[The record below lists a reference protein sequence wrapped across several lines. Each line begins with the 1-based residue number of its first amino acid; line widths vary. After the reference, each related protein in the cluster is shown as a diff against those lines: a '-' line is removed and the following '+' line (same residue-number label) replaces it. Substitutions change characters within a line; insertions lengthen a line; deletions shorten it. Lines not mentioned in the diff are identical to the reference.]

1 MAVFM
6 NAKGTQSA
14 VFQFGK
20 RGSKVFGSTVTPTAS
35 EVTTGD
41 LWFDISNNETK
52 LASKSGDTVTWN
64 KIITENF
71 GDLTV
76 TGNLT
81 VQGTTTTVDST
92 SVNIQNAFVFE
103 GATDDAHET
112 TLTTVDPT
120 ADRTIRL
127 PNASGTLALDGAI
140 EVEDLAATAYVTTS
154 ETWNDNDSELATTGR
169 ISAFIDTEIANA
181 TTIMHTTG
189 AETMAGVK
197 TFTNG
202 VTIPSGGTLTVTNAT
217 ITGANS
223 DSISEGS
230 TNLYYTNPRARA
242 AISVTDN
249 SSAGNELQ
257 YNSST
262 GVISWN
268 GTTAGAS
275 GSNTQIQFND
285 GGNLAGDSDFVFDK
299 STNRLTVTNLT
310 VDSQFNLTSDYG
322 SVASAV
328 TVTDDFGSTA
338 NDTRMPTPHDSYTV
352 TEAGSITGMSAGDMI
367 FVSNETGGATMAF
380 YDGSNWR
387 RVQDRAVI
395 S

>member
-14 VFQFGK
+14 IFQFGK

-52 LASKSGDTVTWN
+52 IASKSGDTVTWN

-92 SVNIQNAFVFE
+92 SINIQNSFVFE
-103 GATDDAHET
+103 GATADAYET

-127 PNASGTLALDGAI
+127 PNASGTLTLDGAI
-140 EVEDLAATAYVTTS
+140 EVEDLASTAYVTTS
-154 ETWNDNDSELATTGR
+154 ETWNDNDSEFATTGR

-189 AETMAGVK
+189 AESMAGVK

-230 TNLYYTNPRARA
+230 TNLYFTNPRARA

-249 SSAGNELQ
+249 STAGNELQ

-268 GTTAGAS
+268 GVSASTENVNKVTALSFGSLTDYDVITTSA
-275 GSNTQIQFND
+275 T
-285 GGNLAGDSDFVFDK
+285 
-299 STNRLTVTNLT
+299 
-310 VDSQFNLTSDYG
+310 LTSDFG
-322 SVASAV
+322 SVAS
-328 TVTDDFGSTA
+328 TGNTE
-338 NDTRMPTPHDSYTV
+338 NDHGFVFRDSGLPQLPSYTLATLPSTV
-352 TEAGSITGMSAGDMI
+352 AGDLALCT
-367 FVSNETGGATMAF
+367 NETGGSVVVF

-387 RVQDRAVI
+387 RMTDRAVA

>member
-14 VFQFGK
+14 IFQFGK

-52 LASKSGDTVTWN
+52 IASKSGDTVTWN

-92 SVNIQNAFVFE
+92 SINIQNSFVFE
-103 GATDDAHET
+103 GATADAHET

-127 PNASGTLALDGAI
+127 PNASGTLTLDGAI

-154 ETWNDNDSELATTGR
+154 ETWNDNDSEFATTGR

-189 AETMAGVK
+189 AESMAGVK

-230 TNLYYTNPRARA
+230 TNLYFTNPRARA

-249 SSAGNELQ
+249 STAGNELQ

-268 GTTAGAS
+268 GVSASTENVNKVTALSFGSLTDYDVITTSA
-275 GSNTQIQFND
+275 T
-285 GGNLAGDSDFVFDK
+285 
-299 STNRLTVTNLT
+299 
-310 VDSQFNLTSDYG
+310 LTSDFG
-322 SVASAV
+322 SVAS
-328 TVTDDFGSTA
+328 TGNTE
-338 NDTRMPTPHDSYTV
+338 NDHGFVFRDSGLPQLPSYTV
-352 TEAGSITGMSAGDMI
+352 ATLPSTVAGDLALCT
-367 FVSNETGGATMAF
+367 NETGGSVVVF

-387 RVQDRAVI
+387 RMTDRAVA

>member
-6 NAKGTQSA
+6 NAKGTQNS
-14 VFQFGK
+14 VFQIGK
-20 RGSKVFGSTVTPTAS
+20 RGSKIFGSTVTPTAS
-35 EVTTGD
+35 EVSTGD
-41 LWFDISNNETK
+41 LWFDVSNNETK
-52 LASKSGDTVTWN
+52 IASKPGDTVTWN

-71 GDLTV
+71 GDVTI

-81 VQGTTTTVDST
+81 VQGTQTTVNST
-92 SVNIQNAFVFE
+92 SVEIQNAFVFE
-103 GATDDAHET
+103 GSSADAHET
-112 TLTTVDPT
+112 TLTTVEPT
-120 ADRTIRL
+120 ADNTIKL
-127 PNASGTLALDGAI
+127 PNASGNLVLSGAI
-140 EVEDLAATAYVTTS
+140 DVDDLVGTAYVATG

-169 ISAFIDTEIANA
+169 ISDFIGTEIANS
-181 TTIMHTTG
+181 TVIMHTTG

-242 AISVTDN
+242 AISVTDG
-249 SSAGNELQ
+249 SSAGNELT

-262 GVISWN
+262 GVISWA
-268 GTTAGAS
+268 GTSATTTNVDKVTALSFGSLTDYDVITAS
-275 GSNTQIQFND
+275 T
-285 GGNLAGDSDFVFDK
+285 
-299 STNRLTVTNLT
+299 T
-310 VDSQFNLTSDYG
+310 LTSDFG
-322 SVASAV
+322 TVANTGNTS
-328 TVTDDFGSTA
+328 
-338 NDTRMPTPHDSYTV
+338 NDHGFIFRDSGLPQLPSYTV
-352 TEAGSITGMSAGDMI
+352 ATLPSTVAGDLALCTD
-367 FVSNETGGATMAF
+367 ETGGSTVVF

-387 RVQDRAVI
+387 RMADRAVA

>member
-1 MAVFM
+1 MAVYM

-14 VFQFGK
+14 IFQFGK
-20 RGSKVFGSTVTPTAS
+20 RGSKVFGSTVTPSAS
-35 EVTTGD
+35 DVNTGD

-52 LASKSGDTVTWN
+52 IASKSGDTVTWN

-92 SVNIQNAFVFE
+92 SINIQNSFVFE

-127 PNASGTLALDGAI
+127 PNASGTLTLDGAI
-140 EVEDLAATAYVTTS
+140 EVEDLASTAYVTTA
-154 ETWNDNDSELATTGR
+154 ETWNDNDSEFATTGR

-189 AETMAGVK
+189 AESMAGVK

-202 VTIPSGGTLTVTNAT
+202 LTIPSGGTLTVTDAT

-230 TNLYYTNPRARA
+230 TNLYYSNPRARA

-249 SSAGNELQ
+249 STAGNELT

-262 GVISWN
+262 GVLSWN
-268 GTTAGAS
+268 GVSSSTENVNKVTALSFGSLTDYDVITTSA
-275 GSNTQIQFND
+275 T
-285 GGNLAGDSDFVFDK
+285 
-299 STNRLTVTNLT
+299 
-310 VDSQFNLTSDYG
+310 LTSDFG
-322 SVASAV
+322 SVAS
-328 TVTDDFGSTA
+328 TGNTE
-338 NDTRMPTPHDSYTV
+338 NDHGFVFRDSGLPQLPSYTV
-352 TEAGSITGMSAGDMI
+352 STLPNTVAGDLALCT
-367 FVSNETGGATMAF
+367 NETGGSVVVF

-387 RVQDRAVI
+387 RMTDRAVA

>member
-14 VFQFGK
+14 IFQFGK

-52 LASKSGDTVTWN
+52 IASKSGDTVTWN

-92 SVNIQNAFVFE
+92 SINIQNSFVFE
-103 GATDDAHET
+103 GATADAHET

-127 PNASGTLALDGAI
+127 PNASGTLTLDGAI
-140 EVEDLAATAYVTTS
+140 EVEDLASTAYVTTS
-154 ETWNDNDSELATTGR
+154 ETWNDNDSEFATTGR

-189 AETMAGVK
+189 AESMAGVK

-230 TNLYYTNPRARA
+230 TNLYFTNPRARA

-249 SSAGNELQ
+249 STAGNELQ

-268 GTTAGAS
+268 GVSASTENVNKVTALSFGSLTDYDVITTSA
-275 GSNTQIQFND
+275 T
-285 GGNLAGDSDFVFDK
+285 
-299 STNRLTVTNLT
+299 
-310 VDSQFNLTSDYG
+310 LTSDFG
-322 SVASAV
+322 SVAS
-328 TVTDDFGSTA
+328 TGNTE
-338 NDTRMPTPHDSYTV
+338 NDHGFVFRDSGLPQLPSYTV
-352 TEAGSITGMSAGDMI
+352 ATLPSTVAGDLALCT
-367 FVSNETGGATMAF
+367 NETGGSVVVF

-387 RVQDRAVI
+387 RMTDRAVA

>member
-14 VFQFGK
+14 IFQFGK

-52 LASKSGDTVTWN
+52 IASKSGDTVTWN

-92 SVNIQNAFVFE
+92 SINIQNSFVFE
-103 GATDDAHET
+103 GATADAHET

-127 PNASGTLALDGAI
+127 PNASGTLTLDGAI

-154 ETWNDNDSELATTGR
+154 ETWNDNDSEFATTGR

-189 AETMAGVK
+189 AESMAGVK

-230 TNLYYTNPRARA
+230 TNLYFTNPRARA

-249 SSAGNELQ
+249 STAGNELQ

-268 GTTAGAS
+268 GVSSSTENVNKVTALSFGSLTDYDVITTSA
-275 GSNTQIQFND
+275 T
-285 GGNLAGDSDFVFDK
+285 
-299 STNRLTVTNLT
+299 
-310 VDSQFNLTSDYG
+310 LTSDFG
-322 SVASAV
+322 SVAS
-328 TVTDDFGSTA
+328 TGNTE
-338 NDTRMPTPHDSYTV
+338 NDHGFVFRDSGLPQLPSYTV
-352 TEAGSITGMSAGDMI
+352 ATLPSTVAGDLALCT
-367 FVSNETGGATMAF
+367 NETGGSVVVF

-387 RVQDRAVI
+387 RMTDRAVA